1 MPAITSR
8 DALSLLRHHP
18 RGFRRQPV
26 RRFSGYNEANAWVY
40 DTHMDEDACSCFRVG
55 LVNDGGYGSGLLPQS
70 TKGLI
75 RMGEQMLSSPACRN

>member
-1 MPAITSR
+1 
-8 DALSLLRHHP
+8 
-18 RGFRRQPV
+18 
-26 RRFSGYNEANAWVY
+26 
-40 DTHMDEDACSCFRVG
+40 MDEDACSCFRVG